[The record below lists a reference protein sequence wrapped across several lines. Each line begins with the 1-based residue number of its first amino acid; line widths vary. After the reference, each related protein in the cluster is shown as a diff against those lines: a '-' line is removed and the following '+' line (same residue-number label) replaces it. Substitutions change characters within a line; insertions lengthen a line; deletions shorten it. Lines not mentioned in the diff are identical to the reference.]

1 MSILNSRQGR
11 RPYISVRVPG
21 TRTQTLNAKPFLVAM
36 EQETLYLQQY
46 QVDDKL
52 LFGYSDGTNV
62 FVTFNEEIRPKHT
75 SRDSAEEETGCD
87 PTL

>member
-1 MSILNSRQGR
+1 MTVADSAVFIIVLLQ
-11 RPYISVRVPG
+11 
-21 TRTQTLNAKPFLVAM
+21 FLLP
-36 EQETLYLQQY
+36 QKKKKKKRKKKN

-62 FVTFNEEIRPKHT
+62 FVTFNEEIRPKHIYRHST
-75 SRDSAEEETGCD
+75 EEETGCD